1 MTTARKRA
9 AAKRRIKL
17 AQRARMTSA
26 KRARKARGGGA
37 AAPDRRSW
45 TDSD

>member
-17 AQRARMTSA
+17 AQRARVTSA
-26 KRARKARGGGA
+26 KRARKARASGVA
-37 AAPDRRSW
+37 AQDRRSW